1 MGDSERS
8 IKVAVA
14 QAAPVFLDRE
24 ASTERAVELIQE
36 AGSQGIDLVA
46 FPEGF
51 IPGHPVWYHFHPVT
65 SRESLAMAARLFRN
79 SVEIPGPITERLC
92 SAAAESD
99 VNVVIGVCERR
110 PHTSGTMYNTQ
121 VFIDRTG
128 RIAGKHQKIMPT
140 VGEKMVHTGGWG
152 DTMTAFEFDVGRVS
166 GLICGENSNP
176 LAIFALAAQGT
187 QIHVGS
193 WPNHF
198 SKNEH
203 SMSDVV
209 TLAGRSLAYKAN
221 CFVLNACSTVSP
233 EMLEVLPQS
242 EDDRIFLENPANS
255 GGSCIIGAD
264 ARVMAGP
271 MPGDFEGLLVA
282 DINLAQCVEAKL
294 VHDYAGH
301 YNRPDIFTLTIDR
314 RVPQYLAELED
325 GDTAPEEIG
334 SLGSP
339 ASPDETAPTRTDKP
353 VGEVTKT
360 PPLSQP

>member
-1 MGDSERS
+1 MGDEERT

-24 ASTERAVELIQE
+24 ASTERAVELIRE
-36 AGSQGIDLVA
+36 AGDQAIELVA

-65 SRESLAMAARLFRN
+65 SRDSLAMAARLFRN
-79 SVEIPGPITERLC
+79 SVEIPGPVTSRLC
-92 SAAAESD
+92 QAAAESD

-110 PHTSGTMYNTQ
+110 PRTSGTMYNTQ
-121 VFIDRTG
+121 VFIDRRG
-128 RIAGKHQKIMPT
+128 NVVGKHQKIMPT

-176 LAIFALAAQGT
+176 LAIFSLAAQGT

-233 EMLEVLPQS
+233 EMLEMLAQS
-242 EDDRIFLENPANS
+242 EDDRLFLSDPANS

-264 ARVMAGP
+264 ARLMAGP
-271 MPGDFEGLLVA
+271 MPGDQEGLLIA
-282 DINLAQCVEAKL
+282 DIDLAQCVDAKL
-294 VHDYAGH
+294 VHDYSGH

-314 RVPQYLAELED
+314 RVPHYLTLLED
-325 GDTAPEEIG
+325 DTADPLEIGPESVPISPEEAG
-334 SLGSP
+334 AGRE
-339 ASPDETAPTRTDKP
+339 ASWSRT
-353 VGEVTKT
+353 E
-360 PPLSQP
+360 